1 MICYRRE
8 TGVPIAQRFIILTD
22 SLVKVHHWAPLKA
35 WLAMAN
41 IVMIESPPNSTMDTN
56 VLDSELLFG
65 SFKKELVKA
74 AQECG
79 AVAEWNADMLRSIL
93 PSLCKKCFT
102 PNRIMGAYRQ
112 RGVWPPNPVTMV
124 HYGQSKMK
132 GGAVSD
138 AAWQRLE
145 NVAEEEGSF
154 SWMDI
159 PSLVKAK
166 LEKNARAKRRQ
177 EPVAM
182 LEYLHRAI
190 MLIPKP

>member
-1 MICYRRE
+1 M
-8 TGVPIAQRFIILTD
+8 PIAQRFVILTD
-22 SLVKVHHWAPLKA
+22 SLIKVHHWAPLRA

-65 SFKKELVKA
+65 AFKKDLVKH

-79 AVAEWNADMLRSIL
+79 PLAEWNSDMLRTIL
-93 PSLCKKCFT
+93 PLLCTKCFS
-102 PNRIMGAYRQ
+102 RQ
-112 RGVWPPNPVTMV
+112 RILGAFKQRGIWPANPVAMV
-124 HYGQSKMK
+124 HYGQTKMK

-138 AAWQRLE
+138 MAWQRLQ
-145 NVAEEEGSF
+145 NVAAEAGSF
-154 SWMDI
+154 LWMDI
-159 PSLVKAK
+159 PSVVKAK